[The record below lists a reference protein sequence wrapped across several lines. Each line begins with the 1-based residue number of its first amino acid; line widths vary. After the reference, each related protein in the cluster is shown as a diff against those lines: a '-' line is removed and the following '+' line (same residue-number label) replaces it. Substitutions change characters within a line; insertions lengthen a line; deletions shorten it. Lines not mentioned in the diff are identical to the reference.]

1 MRGLQESGIRKILQ
15 IELAVRPD
23 SDQRGMTASGMIV
36 INPPWQLE
44 AQMKKILPYLT
55 EVLVPEGTGSWTV
68 DWITPE

>member
-1 MRGLQESGIRKILQ
+1 
-15 IELAVRPD
+15 
-23 SDQRGMTASGMIV
+23 MTASGMIV

-44 AQMKKILPYLT
+44 SQMKKILPYLT